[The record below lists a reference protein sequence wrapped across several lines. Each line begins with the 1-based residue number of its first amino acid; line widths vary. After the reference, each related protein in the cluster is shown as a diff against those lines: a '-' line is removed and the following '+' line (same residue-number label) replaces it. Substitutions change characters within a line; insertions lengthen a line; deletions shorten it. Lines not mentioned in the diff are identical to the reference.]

1 MIWFGPAIPVVS
13 PGPPLSDKLCKPS
26 GPKTL
31 PVHGNLSSLH
41 EYYLI
46 SGTCPLFVH
55 QLPMSFPS
63 STKVLV
69 VGAGP
74 AGMACALS
82 AWYSGIKDVTIVDA
96 VEQDNHS
103 SRAMVV
109 HAATLEV
116 RVPNIS
122 VPFPFNHH
130 LRLWTLFAALLL

>member
-1 MIWFGPAIPVVS
+1 
-13 PGPPLSDKLCKPS
+13 
-26 GPKTL
+26 
-31 PVHGNLSSLH
+31 
-41 EYYLI
+41 
-46 SGTCPLFVH
+46 
-55 QLPMSFPS
+55 MSFPS

-103 SRAMVV
+103 SRAMVI

-116 RVPNIS
+116 
-122 VPFPFNHH
+122 PFLDTFPAFLSN
-130 LRLWTLFAALLL
+130 LCFRP